1 MPYYL
6 KIKKLD
12 IKTGQSNIALLNV
25 DEAMRYGI
33 KAGDKVKISWQDK
46 SVVAEANTS
55 HKRVKPGSIGLY
67 RDIWDKINIPA
78 NTIAQI
84 DFIQRAKSIQ
94 AIKKRLLGKK
104 LNYEDF
110 YQIFSDIA
118 SGVLTRTETTYFVA
132 SSFIRDYD
140 DQELYFMTKAMAE
153 TGEMLKFNSKIVVDK
168 HSVGG
173 LAGNRTTMVVIPI
186 IASLGLTIPKN
197 SSRAITSPAGTADTM
212 EVLAN
217 VSFSAEEIKK
227 IVQKAHGCLVWGG
240 GLNLAPADDKILQ
253 VSYPLSMEPYD
264 KMLVSIMAKK
274 VASGVTH
281 LVIDMPVGPTTKIPN
296 MKIAKEL
303 VRKFKYIAKRFNIKI
318 KVITIETEDPVGLGV
333 GPALEARDVLR
344 VLQQKGNYPAD
355 LANKSIHLAGELLEL
370 CGKAKKGK
378 GATLAW
384 KALESGDAWR
394 KMQEIIKLQGGD
406 PDIDPNN
413 IVLAAHKKYYNSSK
427 SGCITF
433 TDNKAINIIAR
444 ILGAPADKLA
454 GIYLN
459 KEYGDH
465 VKKGERLFTLYGRTK
480 QRLALADKALEKMSI
495 FKITKKQC

>member
-33 KAGDKVKISWQDK
+33 KAGDKIRITWAKNTVI
-46 SVVAEANTS
+46 AEANTS
-55 HKRVKPGSIGLY
+55 RKRVKPGQIGLY
-67 RDIWDKINIPA
+67 KDIWEKMKIAP
-78 NTIAQI
+78 NTITEI
-84 DFIQRAKSIQ
+84 EFIERAKSIK

-104 LNYEDF
+104 LNYDDF

-118 SGVLTRTETTYFVA
+118 NGILTRTETTYFVA

-153 TGEMLKFNSKIVVDK
+153 TGEMLKFGNKMVIDK

-173 LAGNRTTMVVIPI
+173 LAGNRTTMIAIPI
-186 IASLGLTIPKN
+186 LASLGLIIPKT
-197 SSRAITSPAGTADTM
+197 SSRAITSPAGTSDTM
-212 EVLAN
+212 EVLAP
-217 VSFSAEEIKK
+217 VSFSAKEIKK
-227 IVQKAHGCLVWGG
+227 IVKKVGGCLVWGG
-240 GLNLAPADDKILQ
+240 GLNLAPADDKILK

-274 VASGVTH
+274 VAIGVTH
-281 LVIDMPVGPTTKIPN
+281 LVIDMPVGKTTKIPS
-296 MKIAKEL
+296 MKVAKEL
-303 VRKFKYIAKRFNIKI
+303 ERKFKYIAKKFNIKI
-318 KVITIETEDPVGLGV
+318 KVIMIQTEDPIGMGV

-344 VLQQKGNYPAD
+344 VLQQKDNYPAD

-370 CGKAKKGK
+370 CGKAKKGQ
-378 GATLAW
+378 GSAIAW
-384 KALESGDAWR
+384 KALESGDAWK
-394 KMQEIIKLQGGD
+394 KMQEIIKAQGGKAN
-406 PDIDPNN
+406 IDPND
-413 IVLAAHKKYYNSSK
+413 IVLAAHKKYYNAPK

-433 TDNKAINIIAR
+433 TDNKAINTIAR
-444 ILGAPADKLA
+444 ILGAPADQLA

-459 KEYGDH
+459 KEYDDH
-465 VKKGERLFTLYGRTK
+465 VKKGERLFTLYAHTK
-480 QRLALADKALEKMSI
+480 ERIKLADKALDKLSI
-495 FKITKKQC
+495 FKIGKK

>member
-33 KAGDKVKISWQDK
+33 KAGDKIKISWGAN
-46 SVVAEANTS
+46 SVIAEANTS
-55 HKRVKPGSIGLY
+55 HKRVKPGYIGLY
-67 RDIWDKINIPA
+67 KDIWESINIKP
-78 NTIAQI
+78 NTIAEI
-84 DFIQRAKSIQ
+84 HFLERAQSIK

-104 LNYEDF
+104 LNYQDF

-118 SGVLTRTETTYFVA
+118 KGILTRTETTYFVA

-140 DQELYFMTKAMAE
+140 NQELYYMTKAMAE
-153 TGEMLKFNSKIVVDK
+153 TGEMLKFPGMVVDK

-212 EVLAN
+212 EVLAP
-217 VSFSAEEIKK
+217 VSFSAQEIKN
-227 IVQKAHGCLVWGG
+227 IVKRAGGCLVWGG

-274 VASGVTH
+274 VATGVTH
-281 LVIDMPVGPTTKIPN
+281 LVIDMPVGPTTKIPT
-296 MKIAKEL
+296 MKIAREL
-303 VRKFKYIAKRFNIKI
+303 EIKFKYIAKKFGIKI
-318 KVITIETEDPVGLGV
+318 KVIIIQTEDPVGMGV

-344 VLQQKGNYPAD
+344 VLQQKDNYPAD

-370 CGKAKKGK
+370 SGRAKKGK
-378 GATLAW
+378 GAKMAWEALA
-384 KALESGDAWR
+384 SGAAWQ
-394 KMQEIIKLQGGD
+394 KMQEIIKLQGGK
-406 PDIDPNN
+406 PDIDPND
-413 IVLAAHKKYYNSSK
+413 IVIAAHKKYYTAGK
-427 SGCITF
+427 SGRITF
-433 TDNKAINIIAR
+433 TDNKAINTVAR
-444 ILGAPADKLA
+444 ILGAPRDKLA

-459 KEYGDH
+459 KEYDDH
-465 VKKGERLFTLYGRTK
+465 VKKGERLFTLYART
-480 QRLALADKALEKMSI
+480 QERLKLADTALKKMKI
-495 FKITKKQC
+495 FKIGK

>member
-25 DEAMRYGI
+25 DEAIQYGI
-33 KAGDKVKISWQDK
+33 KAGDKIKISWQDQ
-46 SVVAEANTS
+46 SVIAEANTS
-55 HKRVKPGSIGLY
+55 QSRVQRGQIGLY
-67 RDIWDKINIPA
+67 KDIWEATSILP
-78 NTIAQI
+78 NTIVEIEFLERAQ
-84 DFIQRAKSIQ
+84 SIV
-94 AIKKRLLGKK
+94 AIKNRLLGKK
-104 LNYEDF
+104 LKYKDF

-118 SGVLTRTETTYFVA
+118 NGILTRTETTYFVA
-132 SSFIRDYD
+132 SSFIHDYS

-153 TGEMLKFNSKIVVDK
+153 TGEMLKFSNKIVVDK

-186 IASLGLTIPKN
+186 LASLGLIIPKT

-212 EVLAN
+212 EVLAP
-217 VSFSAEEIKK
+217 VSFSAPEIKK
-227 IVQKAHGCLVWGG
+227 IVKKAGGCLVWGG

-253 VSYPLSMEPYD
+253 VSYPLSLEPYD

-274 VASGVTH
+274 VATGVTH
-281 LVIDMPVGPTTKIPN
+281 LIIDMPVGKTTKIPN

-303 VRKFKYIAKRFNIKI
+303 ARKFKYIGKKFNIKM
-318 KVITIETEDPVGLGV
+318 KVIMVQTEDPVGMGV

-344 VLQQKGNYPAD
+344 VLQQKDNYPAD

-370 CGKAKKGK
+370 CGKAKKGH
-378 GATLAW
+378 GATMAW
-384 KALESGDAWR
+384 KALESGAAWK
-394 KMQEIIKLQGGD
+394 KMQEIIKAQGGKF
-406 PDIDPNN
+406 DIDPND
-413 IVLAAHKKYYNSSK
+413 IVLGAHKKYYNASK

-433 TDNKAINIIAR
+433 TDNKAINTIAR
-444 ILGAPADKLA
+444 ILGAPKDKLA

-459 KEYGDH
+459 KEYNDH
-465 VKKGERLFTLYGRTK
+465 VKKGERLFTLYARS
-480 QRLALADKALEKMSI
+480 QMRLKLTDKALEKMSI
-495 FKITKKQC
+495 FKIGK